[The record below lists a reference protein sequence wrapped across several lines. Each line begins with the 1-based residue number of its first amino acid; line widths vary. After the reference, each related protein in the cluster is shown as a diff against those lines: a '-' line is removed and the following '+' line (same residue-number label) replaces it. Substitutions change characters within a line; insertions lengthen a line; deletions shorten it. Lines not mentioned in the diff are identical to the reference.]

1 MHCLRAA
8 TIGCFIVIS
17 LNTYVDAQIKMINRE
32 TLVQYC
38 EYLKQTTISACKQA
52 APLLLANGI
61 VLGVEMLFNRVRA
74 GAFGNTSRA
83 LFNQDPG
90 PVPATRGMIAPESVP
105 DVVNNEIITLIR
117 QPERLAA
124 AHAYMWNGIL
134 FSGAAGIG
142 KTELGFYIARETGC
156 DVLYETASG
165 LVSPA
170 QGSGAASVRA
180 LFNRVYKKSLLKRIK
195 DTFKAMLLRI
205 RRQPP
210 AIQKPVVLVLDEIDA
225 IGQSRQN
232 QVAEVDQAREG
243 ERARTLEQ
251 LLTEIDII
259 NQQKAVLPRVFVVG
273 TSNRPLNLL
282 DNALIRAGRLRP
294 IAIPALTDRQRE
306 AVLRFHARG
315 KLIAEDV
322 DFGTIAQ
329 TTDGFS
335 GADLKQL
342 LNKAALSVIARPA
355 DKDRAIHQEQL
366 LDACTMPFVSRQAR
380 GLL

>member
-1 MHCLRAA
+1 MHCLRVA

-32 TLVQYC
+32 TLVQCC
-38 EYLKQTTISACKQA
+38 EYLKQTTISACKQV

-117 QPERLAA
+117 QPERLVA

-170 QGSGAASVRA
+170 QGSGAASVRV

-259 NQQKAVLPRVFVVG
+259 NQQKEILPRVFVVG

-322 DFGTIAQ
+322 DFGAIAQ

-355 DKDRAIHQEQL
+355 DEDRAIHQEQL

>member
-8 TIGCFIVIS
+8 TIGCFIVMS
-17 LNTYVDAQIKMINRE
+17 FNTYADAQIKMINHER
-32 TLVQYC
+32 LVQC
-38 EYLKQTTISACKQA
+38 CAYLKQTTITVLKQA

-61 VLGVEMLFNRVRA
+61 VLGVEMLFNKVRA

-90 PVPATRGMIAPESVP
+90 PVPATRGMIAPETVP

-259 NQQKAVLPRVFVVG
+259 NQQKEILPRVFVVG

-294 IAIPALTDRQRE
+294 INIPALTDRQRE
-306 AVLRFHARG
+306 AVLRFHAQG

-322 DFGTIAQ
+322 DFGAIAQ
-329 TTDGFS
+329 ATDGSS
-335 GADLKQL
+335 GADLKDL
-342 LNKAALSVIARPA
+342 INKAALSVIARPA
-355 DKDRAIHQEQL
+355 DEDRAIHQEQL
-366 LDACTMPFVSRQAR
+366 LVVSRQAR
-380 GLL
+380 V

>member
-1 MHCLRAA
+1 MSYLRAA
-8 TIGCFIVIS
+8 TLGCFMVMS
-17 LNTYVDAQIKMINRE
+17 FNSYVDAQIKIANRE
-32 TLVQYC
+32 TLVRC
-38 EYLKQTTISACKQA
+38 CAYLKQTTISAFKQA

-61 VLGVEMLFNRVRA
+61 VLGVEMLFNKVRA

-90 PVPATRGMIAPESVP
+90 PVPATRGMIAPATVP
-105 DVVNNEIITLIR
+105 DVVKNEIISLIKE
-117 QPERLAA
+117 PERLVA
-124 AHAYMWNGIL
+124 AHAYMWNGIV

-165 LVSPA
+165 LVAPA
-170 QGSGAASVRA
+170 QGSGAASVRE
-180 LFNRVYKKSLLKRIK
+180 LFNRAYKKPLLKRIK
-195 DTFKAMLLRI
+195 DTFKAMLLRL
-205 RRQPP
+205 RRKSP
-210 AIQKPVVLVLDEIDA
+210 AVQKPVILILDEIDA

-232 QVAEVDQAREG
+232 QVSELDQAREG

-259 NQQKAVLPRVFVVG
+259 NQQKMVLPRVFVVG
-273 TSNRPLNLL
+273 TTNRPLNLL

-294 IAIPALTDRQRE
+294 IHIPALTDEQRE

-322 DFGTIAQ
+322 DFGAIAQ

-355 DKDRAIHQEQL
+355 DEDRAIHQEQL
-366 LDACTMPFVSRQAR
+366 LDVIRQAR
-380 GLL
+380 VSL